1 MSSVRETEF
10 LNVAEVVLIMGDM
23 KLAER
28 FKEARLAAGLTQ
40 QQVADACGISMQAV
54 SHWETGRSLE
64 IDASHLFKVADV
76 LGVSAR

>member
-40 QQVADACGISMQAV
+40 Q
-54 SHWETGRSLE
+54 
-64 IDASHLFKVADV
+64 
-76 LGVSAR
+76 